1 MVSKLPIFSALFSLA
16 FAKPMARSMK
26 VREARESLPAGYVR
40 TGAAAVDTELQLRIA
55 LVQNNPEGLID
66 ALYDVSTP
74 TSSSYGQHLS
84 KEEVEKFV
92 APAAQTSETVNA
104 WLDQAGVNATPIS
117 PAGDWLSITVP
128 VGQANELFDADFAV
142 YTHSETGKQTIRTM
156 SYSIPSE
163 LEGHIDLVHP
173 TITFPSSISLRPVVS
188 TPSGLERRGIDP
200 LASCSTSAVTPA
212 CVQSLYGI
220 PATKATQSSN
230 QLGVSGFIEQ
240 FANQADLT
248 TFLNTLRPDLKGA
261 TFALQT
267 LDGGSNPQS
276 GSEAGIEANL
286 DIQYTVGVASG
297 VPVTFISVGE
307 NFNDGDLD
315 GFLDIINFLL
325 GESNPPQVLTT
336 SYGNN
341 ENEIS
346 RSLANNLCNA
356 YAQLGARGTS
366 ILFASGDG
374 GVSGSQSQSC
384 SKFVPTFPSGCPFMT
399 SVGATQLTSSSG
411 GETAASFSSG
421 GFSNY
426 FGTPS
431 YQATAVSSY
440 LSSLGSTDNGKFN
453 TSGRAYPDVAAIG
466 VNVEIVVNGQA
477 ETVDGTS
484 CASPIFAST
493 IALINDALIAA
504 GKSPLGF
511 LNPFLYANPGAF
523 NDITSGDNAGCNTNG
538 FPAGKGWDPVTGL
551 GTPNFAALKA
561 AAGV

>member
-1 MVSKLPIFSALFSLA
+1 MEI
-16 FAKPMARSMK
+16 SMK
-26 VREARESLPAGYVR
+26 VHEAISAPPRSYISNGPAP
-40 TGAAAVDTELQLRIA
+40 ADTQLKLRNA
-55 LVQNNPEGLID
+55 LAPSDPKGLID
-66 ALYDVSTP
+66 ALYNVSTP
-74 TSSSYGQHLS
+74 GSSSYGQHLS
-84 KEEVEKFV
+84 KEEVEKVV
-92 APAAQTSETVNA
+92 APTAQASGAVNA
-104 WLDQAGVNATPIS
+104 WLSQAGVNATPIS
-117 PAGDWLSITVP
+117 PTGDWLSITVP
-128 VGQANELFDADFAV
+128 VSQANELFDADFAV
-142 YTHSETGKQTIRTM
+142 HTHSETGKQTVRTM

-163 LEGHIDLVHP
+163 LAGHIDLVHP

-188 TPSGLERRGIDP
+188 TPSGPERSGIAP
-200 LASCSTSAVTPA
+200 LASCSTSAITPA

-240 FANQADLT
+240 FASQADLT
-248 TFLNTLRPDLKGA
+248 TFLNTSRPDLKGA

-307 NFNDGDLD
+307 NFNDSDLG
-315 GFLDIINFLL
+315 GFLDIVNFLL

-336 SYGNN
+336 SYDSN

-374 GVSGSQSQSC
+374 GVSGSQPQSC
-384 SKFVPTFPSGCPFMT
+384 SEFVPTFPSGCPFMT

-431 YQATAVSSY
+431 YQTAALDEQRPVQR
-440 LSSLGSTDNGKFN
+440 LGTCVPGCRSDRGERRDRRERPGRDGGRHELCKPHLREHD
-453 TSGRAYPDVAAIG
+453 RAYPSVKLQVIFLDFSLLPSFRPYFVFCARSFLPSFLAFLAAW
-466 VNVEIVVNGQA
+466 V
-477 ETVDGTS
+477 TWRKML
-484 CASPIFAST
+484 C
-493 IALINDALIAA
+493 
-504 GKSPLGF
+504 
-511 LNPFLYANPGAF
+511 
-523 NDITSGDNAGCNTNG
+523 IT
-538 FPAGKGWDPVTGL
+538 
-551 GTPNFAALKA
+551 
-561 AAGV
+561 